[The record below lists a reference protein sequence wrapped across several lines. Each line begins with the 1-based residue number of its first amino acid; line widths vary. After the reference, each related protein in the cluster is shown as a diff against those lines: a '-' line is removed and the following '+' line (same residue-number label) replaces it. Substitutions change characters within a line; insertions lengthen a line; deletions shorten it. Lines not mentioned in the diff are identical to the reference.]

1 MESIF
6 TATFESDYF
15 VCCFFGLLYILNI
28 IFGKDAYAD
37 IFNGICFGFVIFA
50 FLYFIIY
57 TPLKIAKLRKVSKI
71 DYNVIKKLSIYS
83 LISWVIGLWHFSNP
97 IIENIFFT
105 FKNVAY
111 VFYITAL
118 ILSLTYKESLKEK

>member
-1 MESIF
+1 ML
-6 TATFESDYF
+6 FE
-15 VCCFFGLLYILNI
+15 
-28 IFGKDAYAD
+28 
-37 IFNGICFGFVIFA
+37 VISV
-50 FLYFIIY
+50 LI
-57 TPLKIAKLRKVSKI
+57 PLKIAKLRKVSKI

-83 LISWVIGLWHFSNP
+83 LISWVIGLWDFSNP

-105 FKNVAY
+105 FKNLAY